1 MNDFDYD
8 CMQKKRIAMGAFA
21 HINRKRGGC
30 SLPSD
35 TLTEKQRKEKNGEVK
50 SYNITRPMPW
60 HEFKAMPDDLK
71 REFFR
76 NMQSFGGTAKWLEEE
91 MGTSAQTIIAYA
103 ERVGVPFRH
112 GGRNAGMWQR
122 KIMEWA
128 NADAVDIHTADAQ
141 SEEHTANDAP
151 PKADK
156 PQTGVKLLHARLEMR
171 GDRESLLANLR
182 VLLPDEG
189 QVTVEW

>member
-8 CMQKKRIAMGAFA
+8 IAQKKRVARGAYA
-21 HINRKRGGC
+21 HVNRKRGKC
-30 SLPSD
+30 RLPSD
-35 TLTEKQRKEKNGEVK
+35 YLSAAQKKEMNGAMK
-50 SYNITRPMPW
+50 TYNITRPMPW
-60 HEFKAMPDDLK
+60 HEFKAMPEDLK

-76 NMQSFGGTAKWLEEE
+76 NMQSFGGTAKWLAEE
-91 MGTSAQTIIAYA
+91 MGASDQTIRAYA
-103 ERVGVPFRH
+103 EMVGAPFRR
-112 GGRNAGMWQR
+112 GGRNAEMWQR

-141 SEEHTANDAP
+141 SEEHAANDAP

-156 PQTGVKLLHARLEMR
+156 PQTGVKLLHARLEMS

>member
-21 HINRKRGGC
+21 NINRKRGGC

-50 SYNITRPMPW
+50 SYNITRIMPWREFKPMP
-60 HEFKAMPDDLK
+60 EDLK

-76 NMQSFGGTAKWLEEE
+76 NMQSFGGTARFFAEE
-91 MGTSAQTIIAYA
+91 MNVCDATIRREA
-103 ERVGVPFRH
+103 ELVCAPFRR
-112 GGRNAGMWQR
+112 GGRNEKMWQS
-122 KIMEWA
+122 KVTEWA
-128 NADAVDIHTADAQ
+128 NEDAVDIHTADAQ
-141 SEEHTANDAP
+141 SEGWHVTADVP
-151 PKADK
+151 EGKK
-156 PQTGVKLLHARLEMR
+156 PQVGAKLLHARLEMS
-171 GDRESLLANLR
+171 GDREALLANLR
-182 VLLPDEG
+182 VLMPDEG